1 MNSKERFSA
10 RVQNYVKFRPDY
22 PDQLLDTIFTD
33 LELDPEAWVADIGS
47 GTGKFTRLLLERGQA
62 VYAIEPNAEMRQAAE
77 ESLAANSR
85 FVSVNGSAEQTT
97 LPDAAVQAIVC
108 AQSFHWFE
116 LNQAR
121 EEFRR
126 ILVPGGKVALIWNK
140 RDVQRDRFAQAYE
153 SLLRKYAPEYE
164 HVKHSRLGAAEFG
177 DFFLDGKYTKQV
189 FDYGQQLTFD
199 ELLGRALSSSYT
211 PLQGVEDYEPFV
223 ADLRALFTANEQ
235 NGCIG
240 FHYKTELYSGEV

>member
-1 MNSKERFSA
+1 MDSKERFST

-22 PDQLLDTIFTD
+22 PEQLLDAIFTD

-47 GTGKFTRLLLERGQA
+47 GTGKFTRLLLERGQT
-62 VYAIEPNAEMRQAAE
+62 VYAVEPNAEMRQAAE
-77 ESLAANSR
+77 ESLAANPR
-85 FVSVNGSAEQTT
+85 FESVDGSAEQTT
-97 LPDAAVQAIVC
+97 LPDQTVQAIVC

-140 RDVQRDRFAQAYE
+140 RDVQRDSFAQAYE

-164 HVKHSRLGAAEFG
+164 HVKHGRLGAAEFG
-177 DFFLDGKYTKQV
+177 DFFLGGTYTKKV

-211 PLQGVEDYEPFV
+211 PLEGSEDYDSFV
-223 ADLRALFTANEQ
+223 NDLRALHTANEH
-235 NGCIG
+235 NGYID
-240 FHYKTELYSGEV
+240 FYYKSELYYGAV

>member
-1 MNSKERFSA
+1 MDSKERFSS
-10 RVQNYVKFRPDY
+10 RVQNYVQFRPDY
-22 PDQLLDTIFTD
+22 PDQLLEAIFTD
-33 LELDPEAWVADIGS
+33 LGLDPEAWIADIGS

-62 VYAIEPNAEMRQAAE
+62 VYAVEPNTEMRQAAE
-77 ESLAANSR
+77 ENLGDHPR
-85 FVSVNGSAEQTT
+85 FESVNGSAEQTT

-108 AQSFHWFE
+108 AQSFHWFD

-126 ILVPGGKVALIWNK
+126 IMVPGGKVALIWNK
-140 RDVQRDRFAQAYE
+140 RDVQRDSFAQAYE

-164 HVKHSRLGAAEFG
+164 HVKHSRLGAEEFG
-177 DFFLDGKYTKQV
+177 DFFLNGKYTKKV

-211 PLQGVEDYEPFV
+211 PLQGSEDYESFV
-223 ADLRALFTANEQ
+223 DDLRALHTANEQ
-235 NGCIG
+235 NGCID
-240 FHYKTELYSGEV
+240 FYYKTELYYGAV